1 MKTWR
6 MGLVVGVLGLF
17 LAGGVTAQVGVTDDC
32 QDDVKDLEDDIR
44 DNRED
49 YTAESVAKARAELTA
64 AKTNRMNP
72 VKCRKNIQDAR
83 QALREGKRDKKD
95 RD

>member
-1 MKTWR
+1 MKTCR
-6 MGLVVGVLGLF
+6 RALVVGTLSLF
-17 LAGGVTAQVGVTDDC
+17 VVAGAGAQVGVTDDC
-32 QDDVKDLEDDIR
+32 QDDIKKLEDDIR
-44 DNRED
+44 DDRDD

>member
-1 MKTWR
+1 MDRFRLT
-6 MGLVVGVLGLF
+6 VVAAVLGL
-17 LAGGVTAQVGVTDDC
+17 LASGTAPAQLGVTDDC
-32 QDDVKDLEDDIR
+32 QDDIKKLEDDIKDDR
-44 DNRED
+44 DD
-49 YTAESVAKARAELTA
+49 YTAESVAKARAELTI

>member
-1 MKTWR
+1 MKSWR
-6 MGLVVGVLGLF
+6 MWLVPAVLGLF
-17 LAGGVTAQVGVTDDC
+17 LAGGVSAQVGVTDDC
-32 QDDVKDLEDDIR
+32 QDDIKELEDEIKDDR
-44 DNRED
+44 DD
-49 YTAESVAKARAELTA
+49 YTAESVAKARAELTL

-72 VKCRKNIQDAR
+72 VKCRKNLQDAR